1 VSRSS
6 VPAFVA
12 GWAFFLDVDGTLLDY
27 ADHPLAVRVG
37 RDLRA
42 LLEGLSAAAGG
53 AVALISGRSVEEIDR
68 LFAPLRLAVAGQHG
82 TERRSG
88 GRSVEE
94 IDRLFAPL
102 RLAVAGQ
109 HGTERRSAA
118 GAVRR
123 DAPPL
128 EHLARAAADLVRLTA
143 AHAGLVFEN
152 KGMTLALHYRR
163 APPLQGLAEREMRRL
178 AAALGEDFELQGGKF
193 VFELKPSGRNK
204 GSAIAEFMAEA
215 PFAGRLP
222 VFLGDDL
229 TDEYGFDVVNR
240 TGGHSIKVGPGETR
254 ARWRLADAAAVR
266 RWLAAYVERC
276 ARLRARVPQ

>member
-1 VSRSS
+1 M
-6 VPAFVA
+6 PPFAA
-12 GWAFFLDVDGTLLDY
+12 GWAFFLDVDGTLLDH

-37 RDLRA
+37 HDLRG

-53 AVALISGRSVEEIDR
+53 AVALISGRSVEDIDR
-68 LFAPLRLAVAGQHG
+68 LFAPLRLPA
-82 TERRSG
+82 
-88 GRSVEE
+88 
-94 IDRLFAPL
+94 
-102 RLAVAGQ
+102 AGQ
-109 HGTERRSAA
+109 HGTERRSAD
-118 GAVRR
+118 GAVQR
-123 DAPPL
+123 DTPSL

-143 AHAGLVFEN
+143 AHEGLVFEN

-163 APPLQGLAEREMRRL
+163 APPLHGLAEREMRRI
-178 AAALGEDFELQGGKF
+178 AAALGEDFELQAGKF

-215 PFAGRLP
+215 PFAGRVP

-229 TDEYGFDVVNR
+229 TDEYGFDVVNGA
-240 TGGHSIKVGPGETR
+240 GGHSVKVGPGETR

-266 RWLAAYVERC
+266 RWLAAYVGQC

>member
-1 VSRSS
+1 MPHACASGGGSPAPRGARRKLWTCGVSRSS

-53 AVALISGRSVEEIDR
+53 AVALIS
-68 LFAPLRLAVAGQHG
+68 
-82 TERRSG
+82 

-276 ARLRARVPQ
+276 ARLRGVPQ